1 MGKLTGSTL
10 AADSFGLGDK
20 GYIMITV
27 KEMLK
32 EKTGDV
38 LTISPQDTVYKA
50 LEVMAEKN
58 LGALVVVEGE
68 KVVGLF
74 SERDYARN
82 VVLKGKSSKDTLVK
96 DLMNANPCYVRPDQ
110 TLNDCMALITEKR
123 TRHLPVLDGKKL
135 IGIVSIGDV
144 VKQYIVD
151 KEFTIKQLENYI
163 SGSM

>member
-1 MGKLTGSTL
+1 
-10 AADSFGLGDK
+10 
-20 GYIMITV
+20 MITV

-32 EKTGDV
+32 EKSGGV
-38 LTISPQDTVYKA
+38 LTISPQDTVYRA

-68 KVVGLF
+68 KVVGVF

-82 VVLKGKSSKDTLVK
+82 VVLKGKSSKDTSIK
-96 DLMNANPCYVRPDQ
+96 DLMSTNPCYVRPEQ
-110 TLNDCMALITEKR
+110 TLNDCMALFTEKR
-123 TRHLPVLDGKKL
+123 IRHLPVLDEEKL

-144 VKQYIVD
+144 VKQHIVD
-151 KEFTIKQLENYI
+151 QEFTIKQLENYI

>member
-1 MGKLTGSTL
+1 
-10 AADSFGLGDK
+10 
-20 GYIMITV
+20 MITV

-32 EKTGDV
+32 EKGGGV
-38 LTISPQDTVYKA
+38 LTILPQDTVYKA

-68 KVVGLF
+68 KVVGVF

-82 VVLKGKSSKDTLVK
+82 VVLKGKSSKDTLIK
-96 DLMNANPCYVRPDQ
+96 DLMSANPCYVRPEQ
-110 TLNDCMALITEKR
+110 TLNDCMALFTEKR
-123 TRHLPVLDGKKL
+123 IRHLPVLDGEKL
-135 IGIVSIGDV
+135 IGIVSIGDA

>member
-1 MGKLTGSTL
+1 MGGKV
-10 AADSFGLGDK
+10 
-20 GYIMITV
+20 YIMITV
-27 KEMLK
+27 KEILK
-32 EKTGDV
+32 DKAV
-38 LTISPQDTVYKA
+38 VILTISPQDTVYRA
-50 LEVMAEKN
+50 LEIMAEKD
-58 LGALVVVEGE
+58 LGALVVVKDE

-82 VVLKGKSSKDTLVK
+82 IVLKGKSSRDTLVK
-96 DLMNANPCYVRPDQ
+96 DLMNPKPCCVSPEH

-123 TRHLPVLDGKKL
+123 TRHLPVLDGEKL

-163 SGSM
+163 AGGM

>member
-1 MGKLTGSTL
+1 
-10 AADSFGLGDK
+10 
-20 GYIMITV
+20 MITV
-27 KEMLK
+27 KEILK
-32 EKTGDV
+32 EKAGGI
-38 LTISPQDTVYKA
+38 LTISPRDTVYRA
-50 LEVMAEKN
+50 LEIMAAKD
-58 LGALVVVEGE
+58 LGALVVVDDE

-82 VVLKGKSSKDTLVK
+82 IVLQGKSSKDTLVK
-96 DLMNANPCYVRPDQ
+96 DLMNANPCYVRPEQ

-123 TRHLPVLDGKKL
+123 TRHLPVLDGEKL

-163 SGSM
+163 AGGM

>member
-1 MGKLTGSTL
+1 
-10 AADSFGLGDK
+10 
-20 GYIMITV
+20 MITV
-27 KEMLK
+27 KEILK
-32 EKTGDV
+32 EKATGI
-38 LTISPQDTVYKA
+38 LTITPQDTVYRA
-50 LEVMAEKN
+50 LEIMAEKD

-82 VVLKGKSSKDTLVK
+82 IVLKGKSSKDTLVK
-96 DLMNANPCYVRPDQ
+96 DLMNPNPCYVRPEQ
-110 TLNDCMALITEKR
+110 TLNDCMALITDKR
-123 TRHLPVLDGKKL
+123 TRHLPVLDGEKL

-163 SGSM
+163 AGGL

>member
-1 MGKLTGSTL
+1 
-10 AADSFGLGDK
+10 
-20 GYIMITV
+20 MITV

-32 EKTGDV
+32 EKTGGA
-38 LTISPQDTVYKA
+38 LTIAPQDTVYKA
-50 LEVMAEKN
+50 LEIMAEKD
-58 LGALVVVEGE
+58 LGALVVVEGG

-82 VVLKGKSSKDTLVK
+82 IVLKGKSSKDTLVK
-96 DLMNANPCYVRPDQ
+96 DLMNANPCYVRPEQ

-123 TRHLPVLDGKKL
+123 TRYLPVLDAEKL
-135 IGIVSIGDV
+135 LGIISIGDV

-163 SGSM
+163 AGGL